1 MRIIKQ
7 LVCCMLALVCSLSLP
22 SFSVQAEDTFEV
34 QVHIPLPQGVD
45 TSQVSTGLEAW
56 FIAPEEPVSSEQLAD
71 TLYQK
76 SRSDLNQAYGE
87 PIASQA
93 ITQEG
98 QATFRGLAKG
108 WYYVRQ
114 VGTPVALEVVPFL
127 MKVDGSAIKIEAK
140 VRRPSK
146 ETGSKTFLKVS
157 TSTAPLSGAEFVVLE
172 EVHRELKEVVVDGIS
187 YHVTSGP
194 DGRFVVGPLPYGTYY
209 LKEVKAPTGYLLA
222 QDTIPFSITADSH
235 VSEIVKIKNKPITPP
250 GIDIPYTGN
259 AVVIAVLSLGII
271 LFLLGYRLVTYTK
284 GEKNN

>member
-22 SFSVQAEDTFEV
+22 SLLVQAQDSFDV
-34 QVHIPLPQGVD
+34 QVHIPLPDGID
-45 TSQVSTGLEAW
+45 ASQVSTGLEAW
-56 FIAPEEPVSSEQLAD
+56 YIAAEEPASSGQLAD
-71 TLYQK
+71 TLYKK
-76 SRSDLNQAYGE
+76 SRSELNQLYGE
-87 PIASQA
+87 PISSQA
-93 ITQEG
+93 LTSEG
-98 QATFRGLAKG
+98 QATFQGLAKG

-114 VGTPVALEVVPFL
+114 VGTPTSLEVVPFL
-127 MKVDGSAIKIEAK
+127 MKVDGSVAQIEAK

-172 EVHRELKEVVVDGIS
+172 EVNGELKEVTIDGNS
-187 YHVTSGP
+187 YHVTSGS
-194 DGRFVVGPLPYGTYY
+194 DGRFQVGSLPYGRYY
-209 LKEVKAPTGYLLA
+209 LKEVQAPTGYLLSH
-222 QDTIPFSITADSH
+222 DTIPFEISSDSH

-250 GIDIPYTGN
+250 GIEIPYTGN

-284 GEKNN
+284 R

>member
-56 FIAPEEPVSSEQLAD
+56 YIAAEEPASSGQLAD
-71 TLYQK
+71 TLYKK
-76 SRSDLNQAYGE
+76 SRSELNQLYGE
-87 PIASQA
+87 PISSQA
-93 ITQEG
+93 LTSEG
-98 QATFRGLAKG
+98 QATFQGLAKG

-114 VGTPVALEVVPFL
+114 VGTPTSLEVVPFL
-127 MKVDGSAIKIEAK
+127 MKVDGSVAQIEAK

-172 EVHRELKEVVVDGIS
+172 EVNGELKEVTIDGNS
-187 YHVTSGP
+187 YHVTSGS
-194 DGRFVVGPLPYGTYY
+194 DGRFQVGSLPYGRYY
-209 LKEVKAPTGYLLA
+209 LKEVQAPTGYLLSH
-222 QDTIPFSITADSH
+222 DTIPFEISSDSH

-250 GIDIPYTGN
+250 GIEIPYTGN

-284 GEKNN
+284 R